1 MSSPISAVK
10 GRQKAGNSAAKTAA
24 LLGILGAQALVLSY
38 LESLIPALPG
48 LPPGA
53 KPGFSN
59 IVNMFAA
66 AQLGLPQALAIVL
79 VKAVFAFITRGW
91 AAALMSFS
99 GGVLSTIVM
108 YALWRAKNRLFGIIG
123 ISVLAAAAHNAG
135 QLAAAAALT
144 GTLSIAAYA
153 PLLAVFAVVT
163 GTVTGLVMRAV
174 MPALEKQS
182 RYFMDNKPPQ
192 GGNNTVQ
199 EMNK

>member
-1 MSSPISAVK
+1 MTVSTAPA
-10 GRQKAGNSAAKTAA
+10 RHKAGKSAAKTAA

-99 GGVLSTIVM
+99 GGVLSTLVM
-108 YALWRAKNRLFGIIG
+108 YALWRARRRPFGIVG

-135 QLAAAAALT
+135 QLAVAAALT

-163 GTVTGLVMRAV
+163 GAVTGLVMRAV

-182 RYFMDNKPPQ
+182 RYFIDNKPPR

>member
-1 MSSPISAVK
+1 MPSPISAAPA
-10 GRQKAGNSAAKTAA
+10 RQKAGSSPAKTAA

-38 LESLIPALPG
+38 LESLIPAMPG

-66 AQLGLPQALAIVL
+66 ARLGLPQALAIVL
-79 VKAVFAFITRGW
+79 VKALFAFVTRGW

-99 GGVLSTIVM
+99 GGLLSTAVM
-108 YALWRAKNRLFGIIG
+108 YALWRAGKRPFGIVG

-144 GTLSIAAYA
+144 GTCSIAAYA

-182 RYFMDNKPPQ
+182 RYFAGDRLPE